1 MFTELGEKTV
11 PPCPTVTFVVA
22 AKAATG
28 SNNEKKRASR
38 KFTGKF
44 VEPEPNCGAGYQ
56 EPRWHTT
63 GLRDER
69 QIFQQE
75 ITEIREMTQAEEF
88 FLCSLRFLL

>member
-28 SNNEKKRASR
+28 SNTENRRASR

-44 VEPEPNCGAGYQ
+44 VEPEPNWRAGYQ

-63 GLRDER
+63 DLRDER
-69 QIFQQE
+69 QILFQQG
-75 ITEIREMTQAEEF
+75 
-88 FLCSLRFLL
+88 